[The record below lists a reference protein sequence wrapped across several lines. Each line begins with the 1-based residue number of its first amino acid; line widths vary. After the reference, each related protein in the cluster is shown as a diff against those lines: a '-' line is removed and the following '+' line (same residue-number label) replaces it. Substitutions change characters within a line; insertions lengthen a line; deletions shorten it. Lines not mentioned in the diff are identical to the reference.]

1 MSRFTPAVRT
11 MRDIRTHADP
21 PRVPQSAHGAYA
33 RLFALQ
39 GERHRRQL
47 ERARALRRVANIDAR
62 CAEIDQDRRAL
73 LHYVGTLTPHRGP
86 RRRGL
91 GG

>member
-21 PRVPQSAHGAYA
+21 PRVPPSSHSAYA

-47 ERARALRRVANIDAR
+47 ERARALRRVANLDAR
-62 CAEIDQDRRAL
+62 CAVIDQDCRDLRQFL
-73 LHYVGTLTPHRGP
+73 GTLPRGP

>member
-11 MRDIRTHADP
+11 MRDIRTHADQ
-21 PRVPQSAHGAYA
+21 PRAPQTAHGAYA
-33 RLFALQ
+33 QLFALQ
-39 GERHRRQL
+39 GERQRRQL
-47 ERARALRRVANIDAR
+47 ERARALRRVANLDAR
-62 CAEIDQDRRAL
+62 CAVIDQDCGDLRHFL
-73 LHYVGTLTPHRGP
+73 GTVTHLRGP